1 MLVGYLVMS
10 VLLVFQVVPALIK
23 ITHIIIVKLSV
34 AHSLLNIADVTLFL
48 ILNFGELVVAGILAL
63 RGYRQRARNSM
74 ALADNG
80 ATP

>member
-1 MLVGYLVMS
+1 
-10 VLLVFQVVPALIK
+10 
-23 ITHIIIVKLSV
+23 V

-63 RGYRQRARNSM
+63 RGYRRRARNSM

-80 ATP
+80 ATS